1 MLVAGHVLARNIPG
15 ISKRVLREAMRD
27 CENKL
32 QLRHHASGNPTFKG
46 GRAIHSSGVSHSG
59 GLGSSPGQFM
69 WDL

>member
-32 QLRHHASGNPTFKG
+32 QLRHHASENPTFK
-46 GRAIHSSGVSHSG
+46 
-59 GLGSSPGQFM
+59 
-69 WDL
+69 